1 MAEAVYLLCATA
13 SAVCAALLVRA
24 YLQNRR
30 RILFWSAVCF
40 VGLMLNSIMVVV
52 DLILVPNVD
61 LSWVRGLVAVIA
73 LGSLLFGLIWD
84 AR

>member
-1 MAEAVYLLCATA
+1 MAEAVYLLCAVA
-13 SAVCAALLVRA
+13 SAACTALLVRA

-40 VGLMLNSIMVVV
+40 VGLMVNSIMVVV
-52 DLILVPNVD
+52 DLLLVPEVD
-61 LSWVRGLVAVIA
+61 LRVVRSLVAVLA
-73 LGSLLFGLIWD
+73 LGSLLFGLVWD

>member
-1 MAEAVYLLCATA
+1 MAEAVYLLSAAA

-24 YLQNRR
+24 YLNNRR

-52 DLILVPNVD
+52 DLLLVPDVD
-61 LSWVRGLVAVIA
+61 LRFVRSLVAVLA